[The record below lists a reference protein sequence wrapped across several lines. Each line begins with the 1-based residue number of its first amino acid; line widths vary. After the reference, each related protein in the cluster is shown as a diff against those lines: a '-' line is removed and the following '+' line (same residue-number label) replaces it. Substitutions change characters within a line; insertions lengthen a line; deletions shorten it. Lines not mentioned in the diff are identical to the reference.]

1 MNYKNSLFLRKFC
14 VLYVSS
20 CLFMLVRMSPTM
32 QEGGIASWKK
42 QAGDSFS
49 AGDVILEIV
58 NQSYCLLSFLL
69 LNYSLILLGN

>member
-1 MNYKNSLFLRKFC
+1 
-14 VLYVSS
+14 
-20 CLFMLVRMSPTM
+20 MLVRMSPTM